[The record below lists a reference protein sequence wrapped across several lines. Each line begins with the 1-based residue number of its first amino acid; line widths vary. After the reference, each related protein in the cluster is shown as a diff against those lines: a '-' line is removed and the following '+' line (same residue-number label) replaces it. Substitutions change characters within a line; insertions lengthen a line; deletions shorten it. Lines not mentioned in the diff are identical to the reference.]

1 MDQLKTL
8 RLLIDSIDDQIL
20 ELVSSRAQLVKEIGK
35 IKKEKSLTILDEQ
48 REAEIYDRLVNKAK
62 EEGID
67 PQSIKKIWK
76 ALIDLSYKVEGDE
89 DGNS

>member
-20 ELVSSRAQLVKEIGK
+20 ELVSSRAQLVKEIGR

-48 REAEIYDRLVNKAK
+48 REAEIYDRLVNKANEK
-62 EEGID
+62 GID
-67 PQSIKKIWK
+67 PESVKKIWK